1 MPWRG
6 SEHLI
11 TQPDSLLTLVLFM
24 YLMWSTAGEGGGLAR
39 GGGEGVW
46 IVALLPVCCGRGTGR
61 EGGFVRSSVQPGFVW
76 TVCLCVS
83 GIHANKGVGAVLTPP
98 LPLFFRGL
106 SCNFCFVDWS
116 LFGVVN

>member
-39 GGGEGVW
+39 GCGEGVW

-61 EGGFVRSSVQPGFVW
+61 EGGFVRSSVQPEFVW